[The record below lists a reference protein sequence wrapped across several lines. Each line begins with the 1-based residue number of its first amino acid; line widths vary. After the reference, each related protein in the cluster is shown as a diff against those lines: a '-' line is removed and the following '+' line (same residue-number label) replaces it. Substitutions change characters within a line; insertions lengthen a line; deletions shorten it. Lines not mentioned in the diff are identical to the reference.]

1 MLHVKCGESRSTLEL
16 LNSLFCLLHLW
27 YLDPSMFY
35 AAISYYYELSNE
47 LVEKNYSQ
55 TTHHS
60 TKFRN
65 GTTRTTLFAMLALLQ
80 LSFEVLAS
88 SKPMVPEFPEC
99 DSTQHTFK
107 WCTSATLL
115 GISIIQSWLFFFFS
129 QTISHYLQEKVILL
143 LVSGSNEKKEMQ
155 YSDVRTWTKD
165 NEIRIQAEDN
175 NARVS
180 FSRPFT

>member
-1 MLHVKCGESRSTLEL
+1 
-16 LNSLFCLLHLW
+16 
-27 YLDPSMFY
+27 MFY

-65 GTTRTTLFAMLALLQ
+65 WTTRTTLFAMLALLQ

-88 SKPMVPEFPEC
+88 SKPMVLLSLSFQSVIPP
-99 DSTQHTFK
+99 STPSN
-107 WCTSATLL
+107 SAHQQLCWEL
-115 GISIIQSWLFFFFS
+115 ASYKVDYFSFSPKQSLIIFRK
-129 QTISHYLQEKVILL
+129 KVILL

-155 YSDVRTWTKD
+155 YSDVRT
-165 NEIRIQAEDN
+165 
-175 NARVS
+175 
-180 FSRPFT
+180 